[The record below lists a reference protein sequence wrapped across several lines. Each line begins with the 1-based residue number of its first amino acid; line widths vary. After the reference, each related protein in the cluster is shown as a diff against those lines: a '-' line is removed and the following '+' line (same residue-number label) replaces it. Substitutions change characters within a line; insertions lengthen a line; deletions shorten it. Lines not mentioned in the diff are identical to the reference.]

1 MFFYIIIVPSPT
13 VSINIGPGTSYNRTF
28 ITGVSNIFCN
38 AEVPSGIG
46 IPVTPS
52 FTWWGPEGQIME
64 GDKYDILSDIDMEN
78 NINISHL
85 VINNLEDTDN
95 LTMYY
100 CSVQLSIDTS
110 VPPESYTDY
119 TIPSAETTSDN
130 VTISFEG

>member
-1 MFFYIIIVPSPT
+1 
-13 VSINIGPGTSYNRTF
+13 
-28 ITGVSNIFCN
+28 
-38 AEVPSGIG
+38 
-46 IPVTPS
+46 
-52 FTWWGPEGQIME
+52 ME